1 MARVLITA
9 GPTREYLDPV
19 RFLSNASTGKM
30 ARAICQAL
38 LDLGHEV
45 VVVSGPV
52 SVRYPES
59 AMVQH
64 VVSTNQ
70 MLHACLERINEC
82 DGVIAVAAPCDFRP
96 SQFSNQKIK
105 KQQDVPTLSIQLE
118 KTPDILAALTQLKP
132 SAWYVGFA
140 LETHD
145 GIANAVEKRRNKKCD
160 VIVLNEVAA
169 IGASQTKLRVIDATD
184 QVAIEISGTKDQA
197 AKGLVAHIHQAL
209 ILKR

>member
-30 ARAICQAL
+30 AQAICQAL
-38 LDLGHEV
+38 LELGHEV
-45 VVVSGPV
+45 FVVSGPV
-52 SVRYPES
+52 SVSYPAS
-59 AMVQH
+59 AAVQH

-70 MLHACLERINEC
+70 MLQACLERIDEC

-96 SQFSNQKIK
+96 TQFSNQKIK
-105 KQQDVPTLSIQLE
+105 KQQDVPTLNIQLE
-118 KTPDILAALTQLKP
+118 KTPDILAALTQMKP

-145 GIANAVEKRRNKKCD
+145 GIANAVEKRRKKKCD
-160 VIVLNEVAA
+160 VIVLNEVTA
-169 IGASQTKLRVIDATD
+169 IGASQTKLRLIDATD
-184 QVAIEISGTKDQA
+184 QVAMEISGTKDQA
-197 AKGLVAHIHQAL
+197 ATELVAHIHRAL
-209 ILKR
+209 IFNR